1 MKADWLDKTFWIETK
16 VVASPKHTMTAS
28 NVHMV
33 ACGGCGNMQTSL
45 KSNALLPT
53 AVTAAASALF
63 GLTKVAAA
71 AAVEAAAAA
80 VEAAVE
86 AAVVTPATA
95 GAALTA
101 TGEAAAR
108 EEIAAAAGVGR
119 FTGVPLALAGRTGN
133 TG

>member
-1 MKADWLDKTFWIETK
+1 MRLMKADWLDKTFWIETK

-80 VEAAVE
+80 VEAAV
-86 AAVVTPATA
+86 VTPATA